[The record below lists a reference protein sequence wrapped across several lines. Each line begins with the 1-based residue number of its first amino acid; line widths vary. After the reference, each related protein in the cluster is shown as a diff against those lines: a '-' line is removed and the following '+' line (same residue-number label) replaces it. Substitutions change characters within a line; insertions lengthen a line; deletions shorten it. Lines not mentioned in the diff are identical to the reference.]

1 MTKSPDPS
9 ETKPRMTVE
18 EWEASLPHYPRP
30 RPPRMALAHI
40 YKGVPIK
47 PPASLF
53 EPYKRYV
60 RPNWVLIFHEAAKAR
75 QEALEAENAGKA
87 DGAEKS

>member
-9 ETKPRMTVE
+9 DPKKPMTVE

-30 RPPRMALAHI
+30 RPPRMVLAHI
-40 YKGVPIK
+40 YRGVPIK

-53 EPYKRYV
+53 EPLKKYV
-60 RPNWVLIFHEAAKAR
+60 RPDWVSIFREAAKAR
-75 QEALEAENAGKA
+75 QEALEAEQAGKA